1 MNRVGKIAG
10 VLLVCAAAP
19 VAQAQNQYVP
29 PQVSSFS
36 IPVMVPYGNLLRGG
50 TVGFN
55 PLVNYLTSVQP
66 QLQTQAMFQQLQS
79 ELVTRTATVPLTPP
93 RNTGLAD
100 TGYSPV
106 RFLSYPQYNFT
117 LSSPNRT
124 SFQTTPGTSATS
136 YGQR

>member
-1 MNRVGKIAG
+1 MNGAWRIAG
-10 VLLVCAAAP
+10 VLLACAAAP
-19 VAQAQNQYVP
+19 AAQAQYQFVP
-29 PQVSSFS
+29 PQVLSVGN
-36 IPVMVPYGNLLRGG
+36 PVQNPYGNLLRSGN
-50 TVGFN
+50 VGFN
-55 PLVNYLTSVQP
+55 PLLNSLSSIQS
-66 QLQTQAMFQQLQS
+66 QLQTQATSQQLQS
-79 ELVTRTATVPLTPP
+79 ELVIRTVTVPVTPP

-136 YGQR
+136 FGQR